1 MAINSAREF
10 LACVK
15 PDNYERAVKNLSGWE
30 ERALWDWVKE
40 NPHNWNS
47 YEYDALTADNREGQ
61 IVGSKEEFLG
71 RYFRDNPQKYLD
83 FAVEKGLV
91 DLPKLWR
98 WERTLTLSEVEERLK
113 PVNPPS
119 DIVFGLGNGYNNR
132 EYRKAIKI
140 LQANI
145 NCEITGFYDKGTAIQ
160 LYRKKDIFIP
170 SGKGYLAHEIDPDL
184 LFNWNY
190 EPQVYGVNMDLWRH
204 MQFFYQDLTRDS
216 NESYWND
223 PPLLSA
229 VHDPIAEEKIL
240 KDSYEMTERGLDATR
255 RTLKKAA
262 ADNIMIDT
270 YHSVGDVFGA
280 LNVGFSMFDT
290 AEQMV
295 REGVHDPDAIVTE
308 VVISGVE
315 EVVINR
321 ITGKAVSFT
330 LKLVLAS
337 GGGIVYWGMAFV
349 LDWVLGEFL
358 DDVAE
363 GVKKFFRE
371 DFLPFLDRY
380 SANLQARHERD
391 IAAGIRLD

>member
-15 PDNYERAVKNLSGWE
+15 PDKYEWDVKGLSGWNDQ
-30 ERALWDWVKE
+30 ALWVWVKE

-47 YEYDALTADNREGQ
+47 YEYDALMADNREGQ

-113 PVNPPS
+113 PVNPTS

-170 SGKGYLAHEIDPDL
+170 SGRGYLAHEIDPDL
-184 LFNWNY
+184 LFDHHY
-190 EPQVYGVNMDLWRH
+190 EPQV
-204 MQFFYQDLTRDS
+204 
-216 NESYWND
+216 
-223 PPLLSA
+223 
-229 VHDPIAEEKIL
+229 
-240 KDSYEMTERGLDATR
+240 
-255 RTLKKAA
+255 
-262 ADNIMIDT
+262 
-270 YHSVGDVFGA
+270 
-280 LNVGFSMFDT
+280 
-290 AEQMV
+290 
-295 REGVHDPDAIVTE
+295 
-308 VVISGVE
+308 
-315 EVVINR
+315 
-321 ITGKAVSFT
+321 
-330 LKLVLAS
+330 
-337 GGGIVYWGMAFV
+337 
-349 LDWVLGEFL
+349 
-358 DDVAE
+358 
-363 GVKKFFRE
+363 
-371 DFLPFLDRY
+371 
-380 SANLQARHERD
+380 
-391 IAAGIRLD
+391 